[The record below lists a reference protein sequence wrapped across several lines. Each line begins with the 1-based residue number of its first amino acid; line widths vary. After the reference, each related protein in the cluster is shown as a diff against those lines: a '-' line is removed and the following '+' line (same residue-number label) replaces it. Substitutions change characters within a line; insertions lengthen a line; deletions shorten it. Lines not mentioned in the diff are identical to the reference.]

1 LPKEYFKNL
10 QDLLNIEREEDL
22 QSYLKLTENTSATD
36 RRALGLTWY
45 PIAIRNTEIGR
56 GDYLTVELER
66 TTHQEFS
73 HQFRFGSSAVLFF

>member
-1 LPKEYFKNL
+1 MPKEYFKKL
-10 QDLLNIEREEDL
+10 QDLLDTERNEDL
-22 QSYLKLTENTSATD
+22 QSYLKLTENTSAAD

-66 TTHQEFS
+66 TTHQDFS
-73 HQFRFGSSAVLFF
+73 HQ